1 MSKQINTLP
10 RLLSFRPH
18 FKQVLWGGDRIACFK
33 HIDNA
38 PECIGESW
46 EISAMPHLETPVST
60 PVSIQGTLLSEL
72 VNKYGATLV
81 GKSIY
86 EKYGNRFPLLIKFID
101 AKMPLSLQVHPDEEM
116 AQRRHN
122 LHGKDEAWFVI
133 DANNGASIFCGPDNG
148 GITKDSL
155 ERHIADNSIMGQVK
169 EYISRPGQFYYVPSG
184 TLHAI
189 GAGNLLAEIQMSSD
203 ITYRVYDY
211 DRIDIHGNRREL
223 HTNLAVEAVTRNPQT
238 DVETHTVTHDSEDFD
253 CSNFVINYRHY
264 DNAESVIFDCA
275 EDSFSIFMV
284 IDGQISID
292 AGFGETLTL
301 NGGYTA
307 MSPAFINSVKI
318 SGTGTLLRI
327 YMRKSS

>member
-72 VNKYGATLV
+72 VEKYGATLV

-189 GAGNLLAEIQMSSD
+189 GAGNLLAEIQMSSN

-223 HTNLAVEAVTRNPQT
+223 HTDLAVEAVTRNPQT
-238 DVETHTVTHDSEDFD
+238 DVETHTVNHDSEDFD

-284 IDGQISID
+284 IDGQITID

>member
-72 VNKYGATLV
+72 VEKYGATLV

-189 GAGNLLAEIQMSSD
+189 GAGNLLAEIQISSD

-223 HTNLAVEAVTRNPQT
+223 HTDLAVEAVTRNPQT
-238 DVETHTVTHDSEDFD
+238 DVETHTVNHDSEDFD

-284 IDGQISID
+284 IDGQITID